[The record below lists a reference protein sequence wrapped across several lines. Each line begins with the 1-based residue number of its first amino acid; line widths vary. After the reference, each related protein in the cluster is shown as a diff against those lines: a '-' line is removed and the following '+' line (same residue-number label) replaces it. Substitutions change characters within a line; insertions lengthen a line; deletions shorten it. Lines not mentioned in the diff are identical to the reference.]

1 MYETAAS
8 SAAVYV
14 GAASL
19 LPGLP
24 AAYLAPPGQRGSPA
38 GGLSPWGH
46 SDSPLALQAPQQP
59 YPHHPHHHHHHHPH
73 HHHQSLHH
81 HPHLQQHQHQQH
93 HHLQQQ
99 QQQQQHQ
106 YQGQLQATPFAYSPG
121 PHTPLGGPHY
131 PGFGSGEAAACAAS
145 WGSHPYE
152 SAILPGLVA
161 HGVRRPLPANES
173 LEDINDGR
181 ECVNCGAM
189 STPLWRRDGTG
200 HYLCN
205 ACGLYHK
212 TSKGGRPVF
221 KAQKRLQA
229 VSRRAGLH
237 CANCRTA
244 TTTLWR
250 RNADGEPVCNACGL
264 YMKLHGVARPL
275 SMKKDAIQTRKR
287 KPKGVGGNGKA
298 RAALVGMASPVEHS
312 GAALSPHSGA
322 HALELP
328 PFAPPGLQDCS
339 SHGSPP
345 TLGLLRT
352 DGVGDSHYP
361 HHPHPAHPCST
372 SSGLP
377 GSSHLELGA
386 PLLSRDGTWC
396 ALALA

>member
-38 GGLSPWGH
+38 GGLSPW
-46 SDSPLALQAPQQP
+46 
-59 YPHHPHHHHHHHPH
+59 
-73 HHHQSLHH
+73 
-81 HPHLQQHQHQQH
+81 
-93 HHLQQQ
+93 
-99 QQQQQHQ
+99 
-106 YQGQLQATPFAYSPG
+106 
-121 PHTPLGGPHY
+121 GPHY

-287 KPKGVGGNGKA
+287 KPKG
-298 RAALVGMASPVEHS
+298 
-312 GAALSPHSGA
+312 
-322 HALELP
+322 
-328 PFAPPGLQDCS
+328 
-339 SHGSPP
+339 
-345 TLGLLRT
+345 
-352 DGVGDSHYP
+352 
-361 HHPHPAHPCST
+361 
-372 SSGLP
+372 
-377 GSSHLELGA
+377 
-386 PLLSRDGTWC
+386 
-396 ALALA
+396 